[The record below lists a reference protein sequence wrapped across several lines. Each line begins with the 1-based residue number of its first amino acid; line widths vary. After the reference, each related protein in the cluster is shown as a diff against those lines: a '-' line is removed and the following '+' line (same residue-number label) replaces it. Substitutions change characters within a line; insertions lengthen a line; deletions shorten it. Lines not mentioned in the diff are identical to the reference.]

1 MVSSATAGMN
11 PAELANI
18 ARCEQ
23 NLWWYRGMRTIL
35 GAILSRYLAGKA
47 FGRILEAGCGTGHT
61 SHWLRSHYGWN
72 MFPVDLESAALQYV
86 RSLEFRNTAQADIRS
101 LPFRDASF
109 DLVLSLDV
117 LVHVPSGDE
126 KECVAEFFRVL
137 KPGGTLVLRAAAFDT
152 LRSRHSKFIDEK
164 QRFTS
169 ARLIRTVTQEGF
181 RVLYCTYAN
190 SLLLPAAVAKFR
202 IWEPLMRKP
211 PASGIDPL
219 PGWLNALLYLPLALE
234 AKWIG
239 SGLHLPI
246 GQSLILLGEKP
257 AGTAVN
263 DRNSQPPAQ
272 RARLPEAPC

>member
-152 LRSRHSKFIDEK
+152 LRPVLHICEFVAASGGSCEISHLGAFDAKA
-164 QRFTS
+164 
-169 ARLIRTVTQEGF
+169 ARKRY
-181 RVLYCTYAN
+181 R
-190 SLLLPAAVAKFR
+190 PAAGLAECAAVPAAGPRGEMDWFR
-202 IWEPLMRKP
+202 LASANRTIAD
-211 PASGIDPL
+211 PA
-219 PGWLNALLYLPLALE
+219 W
-234 AKWIG
+234 
-239 SGLHLPI
+239 
-246 GQSLILLGEKP
+246 
-257 AGTAVN
+257 
-263 DRNSQPPAQ
+263 
-272 RARLPEAPC
+272 